1 MAKARTKV
9 QSINIRVATSVLA
22 TIQCAAEIQGRSVN
36 NFVVHAA
43 HESAVR
49 TIDESNVLRL
59 SVADQIALAKALL
72 RPPPATPA
80 MRRAIKQRARIL
92 RPMP

>member
-1 MAKARTKV
+1 
-9 QSINIRVATSVLA
+9 
-22 TIQCAAEIQGRSVN
+22 
-36 NFVVHAA
+36 
-43 HESAVR
+43 
-49 TIDESNVLRL
+49 
-59 SVADQIALAKALL
+59 LAKALL